1 MDHLPGK
8 LHFSPGNIL
17 SFFFLLQLQRPGEA
31 TIAQAE
37 AEGMSDEY
45 KCCNTHDL

>member
-8 LHFSPGNIL
+8 LHFSAGNIL
-17 SFFFLLQLQRPGEA
+17 SFLLLQLQRPGEA

-45 KCCNTHDL
+45 KCCITHE

>member
-1 MDHLPGK
+1 MDHLPEASSQSRK
-8 LHFSPGNIL
+8 YTE
-17 SFFFLLQLQRPGEA
+17 FFFLLQLQRPGEA

-45 KCCNTHDL
+45 KCCTTHE